1 MTIYVCTERDAME
14 KCSTEHVLTQ
24 SLKLPSIVR
33 REKWGEIKKAGEK
46 HQKSVYNTITESQN
60 TPFKN
65 SIIRKQI
72 VLTHFKFDNTNK
84 KKTNRRIRRQ
94 H

>member
-1 MTIYVCTERDAME
+1 MTIYVCTERDAVE
-14 KCSTEHVLTQ
+14 KCGTERVLTQ
-24 SLKLPSIVR
+24 FLKLPSIVR
-33 REKWGEIKKAGEK
+33 SEKWGEIKKAGEK
-46 HQKSVYNTITESQN
+46 HQKSIYNTITVSQN

-72 VLTHFKFDNTNK
+72 VLTHFKFDNTNE
-84 KKTNRRIRRQ
+84 TNRRIRRQ